1 MEDTILKVENLSI
14 SFTQYVKGL
23 ERRDLKVISN
33 LDLEVKKGEIVAI
46 VGSSG
51 SGKSLLAHAILGILP
66 ENATLEGGITY
77 MGETLTEERKAALR
91 GKEICLIPQSV
102 NYIDPLMQAGRFV
115 QLSVPNDKEEAKR
128 RQRKVF
134 EEYNLA
140 EEVDSMYPF
149 QLSGGMTRRVL
160 VSTAAIMENHLIIAD
175 EPTPGLDEEA
185 LNETLNLFKGLR
197 DKGASIVIIT
207 HDIQAALKIADR
219 IAIFYAGT
227 TLEIANREDFEG
239 SGERLRHPYTKALW
253 LALPENG
260 FHVLDGSQPSPTQLP
275 KGCLFAERC
284 EFADENCKK
293 SRPDFEQ
300 LHSGHVRCIKATLM
314 HEHPHEHD
322 GIAHTHKHM
331 HFEGD
336 TEHVS

>member
-23 ERRDLKVISN
+23 ERRDLTVISN
-33 LDLEVKKGEIVAI
+33 LDLDVKKGEIVAI

-66 ENATLEGGITY
+66 ENATLEGSITY
-77 MGETLTEERKAALR
+77 KGKDLTEEKKAELR

-140 EEVDSMYPF
+140 KEVDSMYPF

-160 VSTAAIMENHLIIAD
+160 VSTAAIMDSEIIIAD

-197 DKGASIVIIT
+197 DKGASIIIIT

-239 SGERLRHPYTKALW
+239 LGERL
-253 LALPENG
+253 
-260 FHVLDGSQPSPTQLP
+260 
-275 KGCLFAERC
+275 
-284 EFADENCKK
+284 
-293 SRPDFEQ
+293 
-300 LHSGHVRCIKATLM
+300 
-314 HEHPHEHD
+314 
-322 GIAHTHKHM
+322 
-331 HFEGD
+331 
-336 TEHVS
+336 